1 MLPAPLT
8 PLDVLLAAVV
18 FLALF
23 FLGIAFTHPR
33 RGGDWRLVLAIA
45 GFLTPAVSFFIH
57 DLDDERHWL
66 IASISLF
73 GLGGLFWIV
82 VAQNREIRLHSIN
95 KWLRRRR
102 SEVRRG
108 DKEQVS

>member
-57 DLDDERHWL
+57 DLDDSRHWL
-66 IASISLF
+66 IAVLSL
-73 GLGGLFWIV
+73 LSLAGLFALIV
-82 VAQNREIRLHSIN
+82 HLVRENRFYQLVRQIE
-95 KWLRRRR
+95 RR
-102 SEVRRG
+102 SRRRRG